1 MIRHR
6 TLDEVKQYNW
16 FKAIVTIILLLLLL
30 VLSLRQCGN
39 RAATDGTGVVDT
51 GATAV
56 NNALPTLDTP
66 TVTGLPDDGIVEVGT
81 LPLTG
86 TGTPGST
93 IYLTAAGRELGQ
105 AVVDS
110 NGRWQADINLD
121 EAGDYE
127 IQFEARDDQG
137 QVVEGSPFQLT
148 IPEPVIEIM
157 PPTLTLPEGDLQP
170 GSLALSGLG
179 TPGSM
184 VDILVDGLSVGT
196 AEVGD
201 DGTWSLD
208 LTLDDPGNYDL
219 GVRALDLDGQ
229 VAVEGDNYSLDLT
242 LPTEIPTI
250 NLPEP
255 LSLGD
260 LTLEGTGTPGSTIE
274 VLLGDRSLGTAVVGA
289 DGSWTLDTT
298 FSDPGDYTI
307 TAQAID
313 DGQAIETSAETAI
326 SIAAPTAPTIEIAE
340 GEQFLPGTI
349 QLSGQG
355 EPGTTVEILL
365 DGESIGTVAVDV
377 DGRWQL
383 EGDFDT
389 AGQYEL
395 GVRTVNDSGEIL
407 VEGESSEITIYP
419 ARFVVG
425 LPDFPNRAGRFSYA
439 LQGFELP
446 EGLGEDES
454 FTLFAPTDSAFQQL
468 PESVLDALLNNPE
481 ILQRLVSHH
490 IVAGTIELGDE
501 PQTLATLAGTEIT
514 LQPTEAGHEID
525 GARIADSVEGDNGR
539 VYFVDNLLV
548 PTTEGI
554 RPPTIDESGVPIYKG
569 PFLTVV
575 GDAEPGTTL
584 VLLING
590 EQVGTTTVAEN
601 GFWLVEHVIEDGR
614 YVIVAYL
621 LNEDGLPLI
630 TSKPIILVNP
640 GPLAE

>member
-16 FKAIVTIILLLLLL
+16 FKAIVTIILILLLL

-39 RAATDGTGVVDT
+39 SPAPDGAGIADA

-56 NNALPTLDTP
+56 SETPPTLDTP
-66 TVTGLPDDGIVEVGT
+66 TATELPDDGI
-81 LPLTG
+81 
-86 TGTPGST
+86 
-93 IYLTAAGRELGQ
+93 
-105 AVVDS
+105 
-110 NGRWQADINLD
+110 
-121 EAGDYE
+121 
-127 IQFEARDDQG
+127 
-137 QVVEGSPFQLT
+137 
-148 IPEPVIEIM
+148 IEIM
-157 PPTLTLPEGDLQP
+157 PPTLTLPEGNLQP
-170 GSLALSGLG
+170 GSLALAGSG
-179 TPGSM
+179 TPGSI
-184 VDILVDGLSVGT
+184 VDILIDGLSAGT

-201 DGTWSLD
+201 DGTWSFD
-208 LTLDDPGNYDL
+208 LNLADPGNYDV

-229 VAVEGDNYSLDLT
+229 VAAEGDSYSLDLALPIEAPT
-242 LPTEIPTI
+242 LT
-250 NLPEP
+250 LPEP

-260 LTLEGTGTPGSTIE
+260 LTLQGTGTPGSTVE
-274 VLLGDRSLGTAVVGA
+274 VLLGDRSLGTAVVGD

-298 FSDPGDYTI
+298 IAEPGDYTI
-307 TAQAID
+307 SAQAIDD
-313 DGQAIETSAETAI
+313 DGQAIETGTEIAI

-365 DGESIGTVAVDV
+365 DGESIGTAAVDA

-383 EGDFDT
+383 EGNFDT

-395 GVRTVNDSGEIL
+395 GVRTVDSSGEIL
-407 VEGESSEITIYP
+407 VEGEPSEITIYP

-425 LPDFPNRAGRFSYA
+425 LPDFPNRAGRFSSA

-468 PESVLDALLNNPE
+468 PENVLDALLNNPE

-490 IVAGTIELGDE
+490 IVTGTIELGDE
-501 PQTLATLAGTEIT
+501 PQTLPTLAGTELTI
-514 LQPTEAGHEID
+514 QPTEAEHEID
-525 GARIADSVEGDNGR
+525 GARIEDSVESDNGR
-539 VYFVDNLLV
+539 VYFVGNLLV
-548 PTTEGI
+548 PATEGI
-554 RPPTIDESGVPIYKG
+554 RPPTIDESGVPTYKG

-590 EQVGTTTVAEN
+590 EQVGTTTVAES